1 MTRPHLR
8 PHLLAAAL
16 LAATATTA
24 FAQGPPVASPT
35 PELPPGPSRCLMG
48 STAVRATTGAVLGG
62 WLGFVAAKIRM
73 SDWSDASHSAAGN
86 RLRNQMTIGGVIL
99 GAVSASLLHVN
110 KNCTATATPTSS
122 PRAGRQP
129 ITADEIAR
137 AGLNG
142 SVYDVVYSLRRNWL
156 NTRGLNS
163 GNESVHIVVVKDS
176 QVVADG
182 EPQLVVYLDNLKL
195 GTLNELKRLPIVG
208 VTSIRYYDPAEANY
222 LWGMGHTHGAI
233 QVMTV
238 ER

>member
-1 MTRPHLR
+1 
-8 PHLLAAAL
+8 
-16 LAATATTA
+16 
-24 FAQGPPVASPT
+24 
-35 PELPPGPSRCLMG
+35 MG
-48 STAVRATTGAVLGG
+48 STAVRAGTGAVLGG

-73 SDWSDASHSAAGN
+73 SDWNDASHSAAGN

-99 GAVSASLLHVN
+99 GAVSASLLHV
-110 KNCTATATPTSS
+110 KKDCTGNATQTSS

-142 SVYDVVYSLRRNWL
+142 NVYDVVYSLRRNWL

-163 GNESVHIVVVKDS
+163 ANESLHIVVVQDS